1 MVTESRRRH
10 PRCLDS
16 RRESSKFLCMTNE
29 PSDHLRARLQALFS
43 TELIIEQELG
53 RGGMAAV
60 FLAFDP
66 ALERRVAI
74 KMLLP
79 EIAGDQDV
87 AERFLREGRTVAS
100 LQHPNVVSVYAVR
113 SGRGTNAIVMQFV
126 DGRSLDTVVS
136 AQRLLPLQ
144 AAGLILSQVSAGLQ
158 HAHERGVIH
167 RDVKPANVLISRDGR
182 AVVSDFGIARRNDGS
197 AATKTGMVL
206 GTWDYMSPEQ
216 RSGERVMPA
225 TDQYAL
231 GVMAFELLTGTLPF
245 TGDLGAVMRAH
256 MLNTP
261 PSLRGLRPE
270 IPLAVEALVLR
281 MLAKAP
287 EDRWPTLNDAQRVLG
302 ALTPDTGSTTRQIA
316 AYSKNVP
323 RLDAPVTMRVVT
335 PTPVNTFTPVSMTA
349 LVAAFTPS
357 ASSIAQPMA
366 TPRGPSVA
374 PVAVVAHATTVV
386 KPSSR
391 AGWIVGLVAII
402 AAVAIG
408 SWWIV
413 SRNSV
418 SSSLPQAPTQAP
430 QTQTQASQRPT
441 QAASPTA
448 VLPRTTSA
456 APQST
461 APTASRVTIGNALLM
476 ESPTAPPQDPPSTR
490 TNGDVSVA
498 SSPAAVAPSPAA
510 ASTPSPPTSAVTAA
524 TLADARLIASRFV
537 TSLNQRRVREVTAL
551 TAIGGDASLRAELIA
566 RCDKAAEFSVGI
578 DRQASTPRD
587 WTNGF
592 ETDVSI
598 ETVWRNGRKL
608 LRVHLYASRGADG
621 WQLVGIGLEAD
632 R

>member
-1 MVTESRRRH
+1 MATERNGRH

-16 RRESSKFLCMTNE
+16 RRESSKFLCMTDE
-29 PSDHLRARLQALFS
+29 PSDQLRAQLQALFG

-74 KMLLP
+74 KLLLP

-100 LQHPNVVSVYAVR
+100 LQHPNVVSVYSVR
-113 SGRGTNAIVMQFV
+113 GGQGTNAIVMQFV

-136 AQRLLPLQ
+136 VQPLLPLQ

-256 MLNTP
+256 MLDAP
-261 PSLRGLRPE
+261 PSLRGIRPE
-270 IPLAVEALVLR
+270 IPRAVESLVLR
-281 MLAKAP
+281 MLAKTP
-287 EDRWPTLNDAQRVLG
+287 EDRWPTLYDAQQVLG
-302 ALTPDTGSTTRQIA
+302 TLTSDTGSATRQIA
-316 AYSKNVP
+316 AFSKSVA
-323 RLDAPVTMRVVT
+323 RVETPVTMRVVA
-335 PTPVNTFTPVSMTA
+335 PTPVNAFTPVSTTA

-366 TPRGPSVA
+366 TPRGASVA
-374 PVAVVAHATTVV
+374 APDATRTTGTGVTRSPRSVFFVWLAVIVTATV
-386 KPSSR
+386 
-391 AGWIVGLVAII
+391 
-402 AAVAIG
+402 IG
-408 SWWIV
+408 SWWLI
-413 SRNSV
+413 SRNGANSSRTRLQSPVYSPV
-418 SSSLPQAPTQAP
+418 SSPVS
-430 QTQTQASQRPT
+430 
-441 QAASPTA
+441 SPT
-448 VLPRTTSA
+448 
-456 APQST
+456 
-461 APTASRVTIGNALLM
+461 
-476 ESPTAPPQDPPSTR
+476 
-490 TNGDVSVA
+490 
-498 SSPAAVAPSPAA
+498 
-510 ASTPSPPTSAVTAA
+510 
-524 TLADARLIASRFV
+524 
-537 TSLNQRRVREVTAL
+537 
-551 TAIGGDASLRAELIA
+551 
-566 RCDKAAEFSVGI
+566 
-578 DRQASTPRD
+578 
-587 WTNGF
+587 
-592 ETDVSI
+592 
-598 ETVWRNGRKL
+598 
-608 LRVHLYASRGADG
+608 
-621 WQLVGIGLEAD
+621 
-632 R
+632 